1 MPDDVLTKDFTTHL
15 ERLASLKAWLQT
27 LYYHAEFG
35 KFYTRP
41 VISLL
46 VTAADFLI
54 ENLTTMRA
62 RWLMK

>member
-1 MPDDVLTKDFTTHL
+1 MPEDVLIQDFNTQL
-15 ERLASLKAWLQT
+15 EHLASLKAWLQT

-46 VTAADFLI
+46 VTAVDYLI
-54 ENLTTMRA
+54 ENLTQMRS